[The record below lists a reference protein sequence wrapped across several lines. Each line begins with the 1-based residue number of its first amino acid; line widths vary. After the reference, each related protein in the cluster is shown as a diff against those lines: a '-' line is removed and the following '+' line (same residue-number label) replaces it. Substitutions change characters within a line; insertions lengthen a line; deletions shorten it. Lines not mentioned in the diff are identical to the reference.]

1 MMRTRLRARCARRA
15 ASDARAAVDAPAGVP
30 TWEGAAGGP
39 PAASPAWDELAE
51 TAAALSKQRPAAEER
66 KAAARESRAAAIEN
80 RMLDAL
86 TRWRQS
92 PPGSRRRRS
101 KNSGGVSAPAGMGR
115 RSPSTSSRRACRPQ
129 RRHSSSSS
137 SRLQSSARQLL
148 ASRPWPPAHCGSGHT
163 GGGEAEAGRRGAQ
176 GGCSRVACGRRQ
188 DEISPTTPQS
198 DDTGE
203 RPSSSADRC
212 GSNGNACAPSRSWRR
227 ERPCRPQQR

>member
-1 MMRTRLRARCARRA
+1 MAAHQQDDSFAMTKSLARSEFHRRH
-15 ASDARAAVDAPAGVP
+15 AGRR
-30 TWEGAAGGP
+30 
-39 PAASPAWDELAE
+39 S
-51 TAAALSKQRPAAEER
+51 SRPAAEER
-66 KAAARESRAAAIEN
+66 EADARESRAATIEN

-203 RPSSSADRC
+203 RPSSSADRR